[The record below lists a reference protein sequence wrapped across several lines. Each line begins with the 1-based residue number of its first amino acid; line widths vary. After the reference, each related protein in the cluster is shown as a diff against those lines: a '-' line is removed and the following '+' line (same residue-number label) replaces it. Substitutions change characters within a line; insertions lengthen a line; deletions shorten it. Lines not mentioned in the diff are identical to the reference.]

1 MRNINSTFRSLT
13 RDISKRLEKCEIL
26 LLLLIYFQRYVE
38 ITQIH
43 LKMWIA
49 IAFEKYI
56 AG

>member
-1 MRNINSTFRSLT
+1 MRNINYTFRSIS

-26 LLLLIYFQRYVE
+26 ILLLIYFQRYVE

-43 LKMWIA
+43 LKMWIT
-49 IAFEKYI
+49 IAFENFI